1 MTYTFRY
8 SHSIEADVA
17 AAAIW
22 SLYDDIETWPQWDA
36 DIVGVTRDGPFATG
50 ATGSLTFRGQEPLAY
65 RLAEVQP
72 RCCFTDEV
80 PVGEITVRVS
90 HVLEPLASGS
100 LRLTYTAEIEG
111 PAEQAQAIGPMITAD
126 FPETM
131 RSLVALAKERSA

>member
-8 SHSIEADVA
+8 SHSVETDVA

-22 SLYDDIETWPQWDA
+22 SLYEDLETWPLWDA

-50 ATGSLTFRGQEPLAY
+50 TTGSLTFRGQEPLAY
-65 RLAEVQP
+65 RLADVQP
-72 RCCFTDEV
+72 LRCFTDEV

-100 LRLTYTAEIEG
+100 LRLTYTAEVEG

-131 RSLVALAKERSA
+131 RSLVELAQERSA